1 MKSRRDTVT
10 MMFVTEKDFANAIF
24 RQENNKLLTK
34 IVRCL
39 GKDDA
44 HEHSEWKLEQRVL
57 RTRNMNL
64 RQEHNQVCA
73 YQRDM
78 ILTDWNNGLSK
89 EERDRLSD
97 PHVSQWKRRKIVQG
111 RRETVTFKF
120 APEKEYTKAL
130 LQIQK
135 SKQSRPLARFASFM
149 SHYFKTP
156 LGWKE
161 LRRQP
166 LSMFG
171 GAFSHQESLHLIGNT
186 EVFKAFAPIA
196 MNKLG
201 ASRFTHLYLF
211 CVLTSTAAS
220 CVWNECAPVY
230 FLNENTSHSL
240 GASGAIS
247 GVLAFAMCHLV
258 KVSGLQGNIC
268 IANMWV
274 RPHVALLSYVLA
286 DVAGLLRSEHLMKIV
301 ELILNKCDVEQVCR
315 AILES
320 LSSNGG
326 AVDGAEDETPKN
338 IGYAAH
344 LGGYVGGGSC
354 FMFIIQSVPRIGEV
368 LL

>member
-24 RQENNKLLTK
+24 GQENNKLLTK

-135 SKQSRPLARFASFM
+135 SK
-149 SHYFKTP
+149 
-156 LGWKE
+156 
-161 LRRQP
+161 
-166 LSMFG
+166 
-171 GAFSHQESLHLIGNT
+171 
-186 EVFKAFAPIA
+186 
-196 MNKLG
+196 
-201 ASRFTHLYLF
+201 
-211 CVLTSTAAS
+211 
-220 CVWNECAPVY
+220 
-230 FLNENTSHSL
+230 
-240 GASGAIS
+240 
-247 GVLAFAMCHLV
+247 
-258 KVSGLQGNIC
+258 
-268 IANMWV
+268 
-274 RPHVALLSYVLA
+274 
-286 DVAGLLRSEHLMKIV
+286 
-301 ELILNKCDVEQVCR
+301 
-315 AILES
+315 
-320 LSSNGG
+320 
-326 AVDGAEDETPKN
+326 
-338 IGYAAH
+338 
-344 LGGYVGGGSC
+344 
-354 FMFIIQSVPRIGEV
+354 
-368 LL
+368 

>member
-64 RQEHNQVCA
+64 RQERNQVCA

-97 PHVSQWKRRKIVQG
+97 PHVSKWRRRKIVQG

-166 LSMFG
+166 LHVWRSIF
-171 GAFSHQESLHLIGNT
+171 ASRE
-186 EVFKAFAPIA
+186 FAPY
-196 MNKLG
+196 
-201 ASRFTHLYLF
+201 RQY
-211 CVLTSTAAS
+211 
-220 CVWNECAPVY
+220 
-230 FLNENTSHSL
+230 
-240 GASGAIS
+240 
-247 GVLAFAMCHLV
+247 
-258 KVSGLQGNIC
+258 
-268 IANMWV
+268 
-274 RPHVALLSYVLA
+274 
-286 DVAGLLRSEHLMKIV
+286 
-301 ELILNKCDVEQVCR
+301 
-315 AILES
+315 
-320 LSSNGG
+320 
-326 AVDGAEDETPKN
+326 
-338 IGYAAH
+338 
-344 LGGYVGGGSC
+344 
-354 FMFIIQSVPRIGEV
+354 
-368 LL
+368 